1 MVPHTMEILPP
12 SRFPTQPNCTHNG
25 SVIYRRISGD
35 TQLKTHNGN
44 IKVFYSEAA
53 PLVCDISL
61 ITYNGGIELA
71 TLSNFSSE
79 FNASTHNGS
88 IRTDLP
94 ITIVGKVSK
103 NNLSGNIGN
112 DQGKLYMETH
122 NGSIR
127 IR

>member
-88 IRTDLP
+88 MYRKFE
-94 ITIVGKVSK
+94 TILLAPGG
-103 NNLSGNIGN
+103 L
-112 DQGKLYMETH
+112 
-122 NGSIR
+122 NGCIDRKIKSNVLLRLDEIVDAR
-127 IR
+127 